1 MIILL
6 ISINAVVSP
15 VWCGVHDYPFEGDAV
30 VHTAFVQTGDELHF
44 FSETT
49 KKEKEMFTGG
59 GVRETRDPVEGNR
72 TPERRSL
79 VVRPPVLD
87 FGETDFGE
95 ASIRYVEICNRR
107 SKEREDETT
116 RKEDDEDEVKLDAIL
131 GDSPFIHSTFIKPD
145 TLKKEDCA
153 RLSLAYL
160 SREMGI
166 FQGPLMMHSSE
177 GAVYSVQT
185 MGETTS
191 NRFRVPPFV
200 GSRVAINGTI
210 SRELVIHNPFEYP
223 LRITDIASSGGGLFV
238 QLPTKQDP
246 VYPANQQLWELNP
259 FESRHVANLLLV
271 GVKEANSTAFAL
283 VRAEVI
289 REDSVE
295 RLDPFFF
302 SMPYT
307 CTAAPGI
314 FPSTDILDF
323 GLIPHGNK
331 SKELIISVYST
342 LGKFTDWEVKRVT
355 MEPEESAAVYLEY
368 TGYPPIFVHS
378 GRVGVPG
385 PITPIM
391 KVHIDSKYYSRK
403 EPFQRH
409 SGRLIVWGSQF
420 NVSMAYTVGVY
431 SGSLSMEGDDGCLHD
446 GLPSN
451 SRHSVR
457 IRSHLPIQV
466 AIYNASL
473 PIEGM
478 QHFTLRL
485 FSRVVALSPGEV
497 APVFL
502 LKYNR
507 KAPVGYS
514 TNISLYTNVST
525 FTVPI
530 HVYDGKVEV
539 KLHSPNQ
546 RSFDFGLVEKND
558 SRSISFEIRNPNPS
572 SISLLSLRL
581 HYPEITR
588 LLYRG
593 RMPLS
598 REHTELPRWRQDEE
612 KEMRQG
618 VDFSIPPRSIVYFD
632 LLLRVLNETVVDSDL
647 EIRTDFE
654 TRIYPILFQVSRG
667 RLLPIPSSLKFGSTH
682 PGKIA
687 YRTLQMFNSFEEDM
701 VVTEIVPSS
710 EETSVYI
717 DPTPIP
723 EGSSPLLRSGRF
735 SNIGKVLLMPPMDC
749 PQDYCYLGLRVP
761 TPVNLPPNLAESALS
776 DGQWFAHGLT
786 LPTNLADIDS
796 YLYKRARAKF
806 DDLMMRGWNTIN
818 SSLTLHTTKARH
830 VKVPI
835 SGELTWPRLLT
846 RSSIHFP
853 LTAVGNFTIV
863 NLTLSNPTSEPI
875 IVQVIPLVIYPD
887 AEALVE
893 SFRSHLASPLTSNVE
908 MNETLMF
915 SLRDTELFTLR
926 SESPVPILRE
936 EVEKE
941 LGMNVPRFTLSAILQ
956 PHMKLRVRFG
966 FLPSDYT
973 LRSSLLIIRNNLT
986 MVEPVVVY
994 GRGARIGME
1003 VEKIASR
1010 SRTPLYFEIRHD
1022 HLHDCNNPK
1031 RLMHRFMS
1039 TLTVRRPFTVT
1050 NTGEVPFTIVN
1061 ISINNFPCE
1070 NRGFRV
1076 LNCDGFRLKP
1086 NESHVL
1092 DIAHTPDFLSTTNE
1106 ADLQL
1111 YMHMNGSAW
1120 VFPLAATIPPEMM
1133 HVCHA
1138 ALPRPYFENKMYY
1151 LCMVALFFS
1160 LICVLACGYLEGDR
1174 AIICALRSHYG
1185 STTAVFDLNS
1195 TSENGED
1202 GERRHPVDTPPKFGP
1217 FRPFRPSTLS
1227 AERNA
1232 PTYTKIF
1239 FTVANTVVWAIQPV
1253 WSWTLLWR
1261 KERNTD
1267 RSDDERRG
1275 RKRKPKV
1282 HPTNGASARDEER
1295 LLRVER
1301 MVDEGEGRGRRER
1314 KRNEES
1320 SREVSSE
1327 WNKKREIERAK
1338 EEEKKREVNEN
1349 EEKENREVCE
1359 KEERV
1364 STDNNQSSGDEKRR
1378 EEEKRK
1384 KKEEEERKK
1393 KEKDKRRRDE
1403 EDRRAKKV
1411 EEDKKKKREEEER
1424 RKSREDRR
1432 KKEKEREEDRK
1443 NVVEEKKRENDRGS
1457 ESDGRF
1463 NHSNGISSQDEGV
1476 AHEFHRGEETNKEER
1491 ESPLPVVYDDDPPRE
1506 KAASE
1511 ESEPPDWDDVDIQNG
1526 NVDADLSA
1534 MVEATARGFDSS
1546 GGSRDHSEERM
1557 ADPWN
1562 GRQTIGR
1569 AIGSEKKR
1577 REKEEERRRREE
1589 EEERKRKERETMP
1602 FPGLPDW
1609 ATVATP
1615 IPFDFHAPSR
1625 HVSPPPVYSTLSSLQ
1640 TSAWP
1645 SPPPSEF
1652 VSPPTSSAPPGF
1664 EETLPSLPP
1673 LAPSAA
1679 PFGTLFSGEFF
1690 TAWTESGSASNGW
1703 DPFNGNTSS
1712 DKKD

>member
-1 MIILL
+1 MIILIIL
-6 ISINAVVSP
+6 SINALISP
-15 VWCGVHDYPFEGDAV
+15 VKCGFYDYPFEGDAI

-49 KKEKEMFTGG
+49 KREKEMFTGG
-59 GVRETRDPVEGNR
+59 GVKETRDPVDGIR
-72 TPERRSL
+72 KSPERRSL
-79 VVRPPVLD
+79 VIRPPVVD

-95 ASIRYVEICNRR
+95 ASIRYVEICNKGVEGSDNEKKR
-107 SKEREDETT
+107 KDE
-116 RKEDDEDEVKLDAIL
+116 EVKLDAIL
-131 GDSPFIHSTFIKPD
+131 GDSPFIHSTFIKPNS
-145 TLKKEDCA
+145 LRSEECA
-153 RLSLAYL
+153 RLSLAFL

-166 FQGPLMMHSSE
+166 HQGPLMMHSSE
-177 GAVYSVQT
+177 GAVYSVNT
-185 MGETTS
+185 LGETTS
-191 NRFRVPPFV
+191 NRYRVPPFV

-238 QLPTKQDP
+238 QLPNKQDP
-246 VYPANQQLWELNP
+246 LYPANQQLWELNP
-259 FESRHVANLLLV
+259 FESKHVANLLLV
-271 GVKEANSTAFAL
+271 GLKEANSTAFAL
-283 VRAEVI
+283 VRSELV
-289 REDSVE
+289 REESVE

-302 SMPYT
+302 SMPFQ
-307 CTAAPGI
+307 CTAAPGV
-314 FPSTDILDF
+314 FPATDILDF
-323 GLIPHGNK
+323 GLIPYGDK
-331 SKELIISVYST
+331 SKELILSVYST

-368 TGYPPIFVHS
+368 TGYPPIFVQS
-378 GRVGVPG
+378 QRVGVPG
-385 PITPIM
+385 PTTPIM
-391 KVHIDSKYYSRK
+391 KVHIESSFYSNK

-431 SGSLSMEGDDGCLHD
+431 TGSLQMEGDDGCLFD

-451 SRHSVR
+451 SRHSIR
-457 IRSHLPIQV
+457 IRSRLPISI

-473 PIEGM
+473 PLEAM

-485 FSRVVALSPGEV
+485 FSRSVPLAPGEV

-514 TNISLYTNVST
+514 TSVTLHTNISS
-525 FTVPI
+525 FAVPI
-530 HVYDGKVEV
+530 HVFDGKVEV
-539 KLHSPNQ
+539 HLNSPHQ
-546 RSFDFGLVEKND
+546 KSFDFGLVEKND
-558 SRSISFEIRNPNPS
+558 SRSISLEIRNPNPC
-572 SISLLSLRL
+572 SISILSMRL

-588 LLYRG
+588 LFYRG

-598 REHTELPRWRQDEE
+598 KEHSELPQWRQ
-612 KEMRQG
+612 KENKEIRQG
-618 VDFSIPPRSIVYFD
+618 MDFSIPPRSIVYFD
-632 LLLRVLNETVVDSDL
+632 LILRVLNETVVDSDL
-647 EIRTDFE
+647 EIRTDYE
-654 TRIYPILFQVSRG
+654 TRIYPIHYQVSRG
-667 RLLPIPSSLKFGSTH
+667 RLLPIPTSLKFGSIH
-682 PGKIA
+682 PGKVA

-701 VVTEIVPSS
+701 VVTEMVPSS
-710 EETSVYI
+710 GDSSLYI

-723 EGSSPLLRSGRF
+723 DGSTPLLRSGRF

-749 PQDYCYLGLRVP
+749 PYDYCYLGLRIP
-761 TPVNLPPNLAESALS
+761 TPVNLPPNLAESNLS

-796 YLYKRARAKF
+796 YLYKKARSKF
-806 DDLMMRGWNTIN
+806 EDLVARGRNSIN
-818 SSLTLHTTKARH
+818 SSLTLHTTKAKH
-830 VKVPI
+830 IKI
-835 SGELTWPRLLT
+835 SITGELTWPRLLT

-887 AEALVE
+887 AEALVQ
-893 SFRSHLASPLTSNVE
+893 SFRSQLASPLTSNIE

-926 SESPVPILRE
+926 SESPVPLLRE
-936 EVEKE
+936 ELEKE
-941 LGMNVPRFTLSAILQ
+941 LRMNVPRFTLSAILQ

-1003 VEKIASR
+1003 VENIKSR
-1010 SRTPLYFEIRHD
+1010 SKTPLYFEIRHD

-1133 HVCHA
+1133 SVCHA

-1174 AIICALRSHYG
+1174 AVICAIRSHYAS
-1185 STTAVFDLNS
+1185 STTVFDLNN
-1195 TSENGED
+1195 TIHNGED
-1202 GERRHPVDTPPKFGP
+1202 DERQRNESAHQFG
-1217 FRPFRPSTLS
+1217 PFRPSTLS

-1232 PTYTKIF
+1232 PAYTRIF
-1239 FTVANTVVWAIQPV
+1239 FTVANMVVWTIQPV

-1261 KERNTD
+1261 KD
-1267 RSDDERRG
+1267 RSGDRGDEGRRG
-1275 RKRKPKV
+1275 RRRKPKLN
-1282 HPTNGASARDEER
+1282 PTNGGNVREEER
-1295 LLRVER
+1295 LMRVER
-1301 MVDEGEGRGRRER
+1301 LVDEADGRGRKDRI
-1314 KRNEES
+1314 KIGQS
-1320 SREVSSE
+1320 SREVSTES
-1327 WNKKREIERAK
+1327 KKIGKIRK
-1338 EEEKKREVNEN
+1338 EEEIREGNEN
-1349 EEKENREVCE
+1349 EEKENRDEKE
-1359 KEERV
+1359 KEEKI
-1364 STDNNQSSGDEKRR
+1364 SSGCSHKEDISSG
-1378 EEEKRK
+1378 EEKRK
-1384 KKEEEERKK
+1384 DEERRRKKDEEKEEERKK
-1393 KEKDKRRRDE
+1393 REKRRKDE
-1403 EDRRAKKV
+1403 EERRERII
-1411 EEDKKKKREEEER
+1411 EEDKRKKKVEEER
-1424 RKSREDRR
+1424 RKAREDER
-1432 KKEKEREEDRK
+1432 KKKDKEREEMNKKSGGENMKKSEESSECDRRL
-1443 NVVEEKKRENDRGS
+1443 NC
-1457 ESDGRF
+1457 
-1463 NHSNGISSQDEGV
+1463 SNGLSSQDEEIGKLLN
-1476 AHEFHRGEETNKEER
+1476 EKEIEEER
-1491 ESPLPVVYDDDPPRE
+1491 NDKRERDDGSIETEVLPIVYDDDTRDNE
-1506 KAASE
+1506 ENEGSE
-1511 ESEPPDWDDVDIQNG
+1511 ESEAPDWDDVQNG
-1526 NVDADLSA
+1526 NLDDDLSA

-1546 GGSRDHSEERM
+1546 GESRDHSQERM
-1557 ADPWN
+1557 MEPWN
-1562 GRQTIGR
+1562 GIQPIGN

-1577 REKEEERRRREE
+1577 KEKEEEEKRIKE
-1589 EEERKRKERETMP
+1589 EEERRKNSRDEP
-1602 FPGLPDW
+1602 LSFPDW
-1609 ATVATP
+1609 ASSVAAP

-1625 HVSPPPVYSTLSSLQ
+1625 H

-1645 SPPPSEF
+1645 SPPPSDLL
-1652 VSPPTSSAPPGF
+1652 PSSSSSISLAPPGF
-1664 EETLPSLPP
+1664 ENSLPSLPP
-1673 LAPSAA
+1673 STTQ
-1679 PFGTLFSGEFF
+1679 FGTLFSGDYF
-1690 TAWTESGSASNGW
+1690 TPWTSSGSASNGW
-1703 DPFNGNTSS
+1703 DPLRGNTND
-1712 DKKD
+1712 DKKKD

>member
-1 MIILL
+1 M
-6 ISINAVVSP
+6 
-15 VWCGVHDYPFEGDAV
+15 
-30 VHTAFVQTGDELHF
+30 HTAFVQTGDELHF

-59 GVRETRDPVEGNR
+59 GVREHRDPIDGIR
-72 TPERRSL
+72 KSPERRSL
-79 VVRPPVLD
+79 TIRPPVVD

-95 ASIRYVEICNRR
+95 AVIRYVEICNRGGETTEGEVR
-107 SKEREDETT
+107 IEDE
-116 RKEDDEDEVKLDAIL
+116 DVKLDAIL
-131 GDSPFIHSTFIKPD
+131 GDSPFIHSTFIKPT
-145 TLKKEDCA
+145 TLKREECA
-153 RLSLAYL
+153 RLSLAFL
-160 SREMGI
+160 SREMGMLS
-166 FQGPLMMHSSE
+166 GPLMMHSSE
-177 GAVYSVQT
+177 GAVYSVHT
-185 MGETTS
+185 AGETTS

-246 VYPANQQLWELNP
+246 LYPANQQIWELNP

-271 GVKEANSTAFAL
+271 GTKEANSTAFAL
-283 VRAEVI
+283 VRAQVV

-302 SMPYT
+302 SMPFQ
-307 CTAAPGI
+307 CTAAPGV
-314 FPSTDILDF
+314 FPATDILDF
-323 GLIPHGNK
+323 GIIQYGEK
-331 SKELIISVYST
+331 SKELLLSVYST
-342 LGKFTDWEVKRVT
+342 LGRFTDWEVKRVT

-368 TGYPPIFVHS
+368 TGYPPIVVYS
-378 GRVGVPG
+378 SPRVGVPG
-385 PITPIM
+385 PTTAIM
-391 KVHIDSKYYSRK
+391 KVHIESSYYSMK

-409 SGRLIVWGSQF
+409 SGRLIVWGSQY

-431 SGSLSMEGDDGCLHD
+431 TGSLSIEGDDGCLHE

-451 SRHSVR
+451 SRHSIR
-457 IRSHLPIQV
+457 IRSRLPIPV

-473 PIEGM
+473 PTEAM

-485 FSRVVALSPGEV
+485 FSRVVPLAPGEV

-507 KAPVGYS
+507 KAPLGYS
-514 TNISLYTNVST
+514 TTISLHTNIST

-530 HVYDGKVEV
+530 HVYDGRIEV
-539 KLHSPNQ
+539 KLHSPHQ
-546 RSFDFGLVEKND
+546 RSFDFGLVERND
-558 SRSISFEIRNPNPS
+558 SRSISFEIRNGNPS

-581 HYPEITR
+581 HYPEMTR

-598 REHTELPRWRQDEE
+598 REHKELPQWRQSERRE
-612 KEMRQG
+612 IKQG
-618 VDFSIPPRSIVYFD
+618 SDFSIPPRSIVYFD
-632 LLLRVLNETVVDSDL
+632 LLLRVINESVVDSDL
-647 EIRTDFE
+647 EIRTDYE
-654 TRIYPILFQVSRG
+654 NRIYPIHYQVSRG

-682 PGKIA
+682 PGKVA

-701 VVTEIVPSS
+701 VVTEMVPSPGES
-710 EETSVYI
+710 SVYI

-749 PQDYCYLGLRVP
+749 PHDSCYLGLRVP
-761 TPVNLPPNLAESALS
+761 TPVNLPPNLAESNLS

-796 YLYKRARAKF
+796 YLYKKARAKYE
-806 DDLMMRGWNTIN
+806 DLVVRGRNHIN
-818 SSLTLHTTKARH
+818 SSLTLHTNKAKH
-830 VKVPI
+830 IKVPI
-835 SGELTWPRLLT
+835 RGELTWPRLLT
-846 RSSIHFP
+846 RSSIQFP

-926 SESPVPILRE
+926 SESPVPLLRE
-936 EVEKE
+936 ELEKE

-1003 VEKIASR
+1003 VEKVKSR
-1010 SRTPLYFEIRHD
+1010 SKTPLYFEIRHD

-1050 NTGEVPFTIVN
+1050 NTGEVPFTVVN
-1061 ISINNFPCE
+1061 ISINNFACE

-1076 LNCDGFRLKP
+1076 LNCEGFRLKP

-1174 AIICALRSHYG
+1174 AIICAFRAHYG
-1185 STTAVFDLNS
+1185 SVSAVFDLNS
-1195 TSENGED
+1195 TIDREGED
-1202 GERRHPVDTPPKFGP
+1202 EERRDTNRNTNRLG
-1217 FRPFRPSTLS
+1217 PFRPSTLA

-1232 PTYTKIF
+1232 PAYTKIF
-1239 FTVANTVVWAIQPV
+1239 FTIANAVVYLIQPV

-1261 KERNTD
+1261 KERNGGTE
-1267 RSDDERRG
+1267 DEGRRG
-1275 RKRKPKV
+1275 RKRKPKL
-1282 HPTNGASARDEER
+1282 HPTNGGSAREDEEKR
-1295 LLRVER
+1295 LREVER
-1301 MVDEGEGRGRRER
+1301 LVDEVEGRGRKER
-1314 KRNEES
+1314 MKNEQNG
-1320 SREVSSE
+1320 REVSTESKKE
-1327 WNKKREIERAK
+1327 KKERERREEEDEEKREME
-1338 EEEKKREVNEN
+1338 EN
-1349 EEKENREVCE
+1349 EEKENRDEHDKDE
-1359 KEERV
+1359 KEPSRKEV
-1364 STDNNQSSGDEKRR
+1364 SSEDEKREEDMR
-1378 EEEKRK
+1378 MKKEEEERRKKEKERRREEEERRAKKVEEEKRK
-1384 KKEEEERKK
+1384 KKEEEER
-1393 KEKDKRRRDE
+1393 
-1403 EDRRAKKV
+1403 
-1411 EEDKKKKREEEER
+1411 
-1424 RKSREDRR
+1424 RKTREDGRR
-1432 KKEKEREEDRK
+1432 KKEKEREEKKKSDG
-1443 NVVEEKKRENDRGS
+1443 EKKRKENGQS
-1457 ESDGRF
+1457 
-1463 NHSNGISSQDEGV
+1463 GISSGSDRQFNRSNGLSSQEEGGERSVNEKGMEGEIDNMEIDKRDE
-1476 AHEFHRGEETNKEER
+1476 REER
-1491 ESPLPVVYDDDPPRE
+1491 ESHLLIEYDDDPRE
-1506 KAASE
+1506 DIEGSE
-1511 ESEPPDWDDVDIQNG
+1511 ESEVPDWDDVDIANG
-1526 NVDADLSA
+1526 NADADLSA

-1546 GGSRDHSEERM
+1546 GGSRDQSQERVV
-1557 ADPWN
+1557 DPWN
-1562 GRQTIGR
+1562 GYQT

-1577 REKEEERRRREE
+1577 REKEEEERRMREE
-1589 EEERKRKERETMP
+1589 EEERRKNSRDQSIP
-1602 FPGLPDW
+1602 FPDW
-1609 ATVATP
+1609 ASAVASP
-1615 IPFDFHAPSR
+1615 IPFDFHPPSR
-1625 HVSPPPVYSTLSSLQ
+1625 H

-1645 SPPPSEF
+1645 SPPPSDPLP
-1652 VSPPTSSAPPGF
+1652 SLPSLPSLRPSSSLGAPPPGF
-1664 EETLPSLPP
+1664 EDSLPSLV
-1673 LAPSAA
+1673 PSST
-1679 PFGTLFSGEFF
+1679 PFGTLFSGEHF
-1690 TAWTESGSASNGW
+1690 TPWTPDGGASNGW
-1703 DPFNGNTSS
+1703 DPFRGNTST
-1712 DKKD
+1712 DKKKD